1 MPRVKIVAGSIE
13 LTVDGIDYTRRQV
26 TALLNQVAAI
36 AALLN
41 AEQDEEA
48 PTNPIGFSAHLERAP
63 ESIDTA
69 LPYDDED

>member
-26 TALLNQVAAI
+26 TSLLNQVAAI

-41 AEQDEEA
+41 AEPDEEA
-48 PTNPIGFSAHLERAP
+48 PTNPIGFTAHLERAP
-63 ESIDTA
+63 ESLDLS

>member
-26 TALLNQVAAI
+26 TTLLNQVAAI
-36 AALLN
+36 AALMN

-48 PTNPIGFSAHLERAP
+48 STNPIGFTAHLERAP
-63 ESIDTA
+63 ESLDTS

>member
-26 TALLNQVAAI
+26 TTLLNQVAAI
-36 AALLN
+36 AALMN

-63 ESIDTA
+63 ESLDTS
-69 LPYDDED
+69 LPYDDEE

>member
-26 TALLNQVAAI
+26 TTLLNQVAAI
-36 AALLN
+36 AALMN

-63 ESIDTA
+63 ESLDTS

>member
-26 TALLNQVAAI
+26 TTLLNQVAAI
-36 AALLN
+36 AALMN

-63 ESIDTA
+63 ESLDLS

>member
-26 TALLNQVAAI
+26 TSLLNQVAAI
-36 AALLN
+36 AALMN

-48 PTNPIGFSAHLERAP
+48 PTNPIGFTAHLERAP
-63 ESIDTA
+63 ESLDTS

>member
-26 TALLNQVAAI
+26 TTLLNQVAAI
-36 AALLN
+36 AAAMN

-63 ESIDTA
+63 ESLDLS

>member
-26 TALLNQVAAI
+26 TSLLNQVAAI
-36 AALLN
+36 AALMN

-48 PTNPIGFSAHLERAP
+48 PTNPIGFTAHLERAP
-63 ESIDTA
+63 ESLDTSH
-69 LPYDDED
+69 PYDDED

>member
-13 LTVDGIDYTRRQV
+13 LTVDGIEYTRRQV
-26 TALLNQVAAI
+26 TTLLNQVAAI
-36 AALLN
+36 AALMN

-63 ESIDTA
+63 ESLDTS

>member
-1 MPRVKIVAGSIE
+1 MARVKIVAGSIE

-26 TALLNQVAAI
+26 TSLLAQVAAL
-36 AALLN
+36 AVTLN
-41 AEQDEEA
+41 AEEEA

-63 ESIDTA
+63 ESLDTS